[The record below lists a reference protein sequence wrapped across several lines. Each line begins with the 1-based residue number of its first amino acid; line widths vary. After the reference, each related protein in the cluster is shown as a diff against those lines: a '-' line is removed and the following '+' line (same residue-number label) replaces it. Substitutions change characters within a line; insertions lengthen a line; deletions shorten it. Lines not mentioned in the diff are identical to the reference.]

1 MQLLDIDNY
10 SQHVV
15 IVDADE
21 NPMTIDQQVQFMKER
36 RGKRRKR
43 L

>member
-10 SQHVV
+10 SQPVV

-21 NPMTIDQQVQFMKER
+21 NPMTVEQQVQYMKER
-36 RGKRRKR
+36 RGT
-43 L
+43 

>member
-10 SQHVV
+10 SQPVV

-21 NPMTIDQQVQFMKER
+21 NPMTVEQQVQYMKER
-36 RGKRRKR
+36 RGKWH
-43 L
+43 